1 MTVRRLRVILRLVW
15 RAERADWRSSVFS
28 VALLALAIAVGFVT
42 IVAARSLSDEGYQ
55 WVGYAGDAQATV
67 EFSDDPG
74 VREAVEERFGPPD
87 ALRETFFL
95 RGTADRGHTI
105 VVILDGTTLGAS
117 AFPLMAGRLP
127 GAGEAAINR
136 ADDRFADVSIGDE
149 VAAMVGVDG
158 SLEVVGVFNSTHA
171 SATVLVAESSGRVDW
186 NADFVRIV
194 LLYSD
199 VTADFKQLPDWSVV
213 HVGPATAVLR
223 HYLPAS
229 ATSEIDSSPWAEWM
243 RSVSSPIVVT
253 PYGLVVFVVVATMLT
268 GIRRRLRSLG
278 VLEATAGGEPG
289 DLARYALAA
298 GTVIGL
304 AGVVVGLILG
314 VAAINAV
321 LSSQTLIRLIS
332 RAAGIEA
339 GYSGHSVQVLIGVRD
354 FVVPAVLGISASVAA
369 SLVAVVRLRKLTTV
383 EALAS
388 RLPLRPPN
396 QWLAPGGLIM
406 FMVGFVLSLGPYYGL
421 ESMYGPGWALM
432 MLGGALLAPSA
443 IGLLVK
449 TRLPFGPEVR
459 IVMRDAARHWDVTSS
474 AVAVSGFILGA
485 FAFLAIG
492 SGITVFG
499 VALTIGLAIV
509 FVLPILGLRL
519 LDARS
524 DVALLQA
531 LGATPRIGR
540 RYASTLAGLTMTAA
554 AAVSIP
560 LSMVMAYSLNPAL
573 DF

>member
-229 ATSEIDSSPWAEWM
+229 ATSEIDRQWHHRLRRRADDRSGDCVRSADPGAAAPGCAIGRRPAASSGGDAANWQTLCLDPG
-243 RSVSSPIVVT
+243 RSDDDGRRRRIDSPIH
-253 PYGLVVFVVVATMLT
+253 GHGVFVESSS
-268 GIRRRLRSLG
+268 RFR
-278 VLEATAGGEPG
+278 
-289 DLARYALAA
+289 
-298 GTVIGL
+298 
-304 AGVVVGLILG
+304 GVVVGAG
-314 VAAINAV
+314 
-321 LSSQTLIRLIS
+321 SWRCRDHCDRRDCSRIRHWRRS
-332 RAAGIEA
+332 APG
-339 GYSGHSVQVLIGVRD
+339 SGR
-354 FVVPAVLGISASVAA
+354 PAV
-369 SLVAVVRLRKLTTV
+369 
-383 EALAS
+383 
-388 RLPLRPPN
+388 
-396 QWLAPGGLIM
+396 M
-406 FMVGFVLSLGPYYGL
+406 FSGRF
-421 ESMYGPGWALM
+421 
-432 MLGGALLAPSA
+432 
-443 IGLLVK
+443 
-449 TRLPFGPEVR
+449 
-459 IVMRDAARHWDVTSS
+459 
-474 AVAVSGFILGA
+474 VSGDSA
-485 FAFLAIG
+485 N
-492 SGITVFG
+492 
-499 VALTIGLAIV
+499 
-509 FVLPILGLRL
+509 
-519 LDARS
+519 
-524 DVALLQA
+524 
-531 LGATPRIGR
+531 
-540 RYASTLAGLTMTAA
+540 YH
-554 AAVSIP
+554 
-560 LSMVMAYSLNPAL
+560 
-573 DF
+573 